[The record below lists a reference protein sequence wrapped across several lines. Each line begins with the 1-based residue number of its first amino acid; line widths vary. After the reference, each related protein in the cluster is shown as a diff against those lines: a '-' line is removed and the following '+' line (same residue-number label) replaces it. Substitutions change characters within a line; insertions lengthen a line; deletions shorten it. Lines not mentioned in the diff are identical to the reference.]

1 MSNGNHGIRAFALA
15 VVVGCLAVAPH
26 TVSAQGGPIRLELP
40 IVDLTD
46 PLNPRPYTTI
56 NPCNGEN
63 ITITG
68 TQDLFFYLR
77 QNTNGFHVTLRI
89 RNQGSGIGDAL
100 GSYLFNSEE
109 SFAFNDLSSGT
120 NEVTALTKM
129 MLIRQGEIGPG
140 SGDDYLLKIT
150 IHATVNANGAV
161 TALPANFVAVCPGVV

>member
-1 MSNGNHGIRAFALA
+1 MSKGNHGIRAFALA
-15 VVVGCLAVAPH
+15 VVVGCLAIAPH
-26 TVSAQGGPIRLELP
+26 TASAQGGPVQLELP
-40 IVDLTD
+40 IVDPITGG
-46 PLNPRPYTTI
+46 PYTTT
-56 NPCNGEN
+56 NPCSGEN

-89 RNQGSGIGDAL
+89 RNHGTGIGDAL
-100 GSYLFNSEE
+100 GSYLFLSEE

-150 IHATVNANGAV
+150 IHATVNANGTV
-161 TALPANFVAVCPGVV
+161 TALPANLVVACPGVV